1 MEIVPGIHLTPAGAE
16 ARVSVGVGPP
26 NAYLLAGTAGAAFID
41 TGYDIDR
48 ETRSRLDYVAAL
60 DGVPVKAIIVTHR
73 HADHMGGAAHIH
85 KATGGEIFSNP
96 VEQPSVDAALGEAA
110 GPGVGEGDGRPRVHR
125 TVEDGETLDLGGLT
139 LEFVHA
145 PGHTVGSL
153 AIYAR
158 EPRVLFTGDNVL
170 GNVTPSI
177 SPDHGDM
184 ALYFQTL
191 HRFLDFDMAL
201 ICPGHGPMVQDAR
214 QWVEKVIQHRL
225 EREEQVLS
233 ALRRGHGTVEEM
245 FREIYPVLDSRLH
258 SRAQGQIRCHLI
270 KLEREGRVRANDG
283 SYALTQAG

>member
-1 MEIVPGIHLTPAGAE
+1 MSILNKVFGNYNEKELKKIWPIVKEVNAFEDEMHPLTDEQLRAMTDE
-16 ARVSVGVGPP
+16 
-26 NAYLLAGTAGAAFID
+26 F
-41 TGYDIDR
+41 R
-48 ETRSRLDYVAAL
+48 ERL
-60 DGVPVKAIIVTHR
+60 
-73 HADHMGGAAHIH
+73 
-85 KATGGEIFSNP
+85 
-96 VEQPSVDAALGEAA
+96 
-110 GPGVGEGDGRPRVHR
+110 
-125 TVEDGETLDLGGLT
+125 EDGETLDLGGLT